1 VVDFREEEGVLVRSF
16 EDEAAEADS
25 RSDCLPDEGGEV
37 TEDSLGLRDV
47 AVEME
52 GAVES
57 GR

>member
-16 EDEAAEADS
+16 ENEVAEADI
-25 RSDCLPDEGGEV
+25 RSDCFPDEDGEV
-37 TEDSLGLRDV
+37 TEDSLGFRDV